1 MDTYVN
7 KIMTNHVFNSE
18 SSEDLYYLYSE
29 KDEDMYG
36 GAKRSKMSMSR
47 AEADVDSNED
57 RPRGGFPPIYIVDK
71 KEKESEK
78 SKDRQLSSRKT
89 SVSIRDI
96 LKSKK

>member
-36 GAKRSKMSMSR
+36 GAKRSMRR
-47 AEADVDSNED
+47 AEGDVDLNED
-57 RPRGGFPPIYIVDK
+57 RPRGGFPPIYIVDNK

>member
-7 KIMTNHVFNSE
+7 KIMTNHVLNSE

-36 GAKRSKMSMSR
+36 GAKRSKRSIRR
-47 AEADVDSNED
+47 AEIDVDSNED
-57 RPRGGFPPIYIVDK
+57 RPHGGFPPIYIIDK
-71 KEKESEK
+71 KENKIEK

-89 SVSIRDI
+89 TVSIRNI